1 MVAGLFFAV
10 TEDGKKNLE
19 DTIMDWNPAV
29 GIPLIVIGAAVLVLI
44 YLFGRPKKPEQGER
58 RVVRSAASGE
68 RVEPTFGDP
77 DAVEGE
83 PEQGELNVDMHAE
96 LDRLGA
102 AVAEQHAETVDT
114 GSAQRS
120 NLGARPEQPIER
132 IVTLYVAARAG
143 DSLAGSDV
151 VVAAEKAG
159 LQFGDMGIFHRLVL
173 GKKADGP
180 VFSMANMV
188 KPGSFDMTELD
199 NVRTPGVILFMT
211 LPGPLPA
218 LDAWEM
224 LLPTAQRLAEL
235 LDAQVLD
242 EGRNALGRQR
252 IAHLRDELR
261 AWDRQQERNQIRPG
275 R

>member
-1 MVAGLFFAV
+1 M
-10 TEDGKKNLE
+10 E
-19 DTIMDWNPAV
+19 WNASV
-29 GIPLIVIGAAVLVLI
+29 GIPLIILGAIVLLLI
-44 YLFGRPKKPEQGER
+44 YLFGGPKKLEQGER
-58 RVVRSAASGE
+58 RPQRRTASDGE

-77 DAVEGE
+77 EVTPA
-83 PEQGELNVDMHAE
+83 QGELDVSLAGE

-102 AVAEQHAETVDT
+102 AVAGRDAD
-114 GSAQRS
+114 GAR
-120 NLGARPEQPIER
+120 GARPSHGARPDRAIER
-132 IVTLYVAARAG
+132 IVTLFVASRT
-143 DSLAGSDV
+143 DEPLAGPDI

-159 LQFGDMGIFHRLVL
+159 LEFGDMGIFHRLVL

-180 VFSMANMV
+180 VFSLANMV
-188 KPGSFDMTELD
+188 KPGHFDMARLD
-199 NVRTPGVILFMT
+199 DVRTPGVTLFMT

-252 IAHLRDELR
+252 IAHIRDELR
-261 AWDRQQERNQIRPG
+261 AWDRQQERQQIRPG

>member
-1 MVAGLFFAV
+1 M
-10 TEDGKKNLE
+10 
-19 DTIMDWNPAV
+19 
-29 GIPLIVIGAAVLVLI
+29 
-44 YLFGRPKKPEQGER
+44 
-58 RVVRSAASGE
+58 
-68 RVEPTFGDP
+68 
-77 DAVEGE
+77 
-83 PEQGELNVDMHAE
+83 
-96 LDRLGA
+96 
-102 AVAEQHAETVDT
+102 
-114 GSAQRS
+114 
-120 NLGARPEQPIER
+120 
-132 IVTLYVAARAG
+132 
-143 DSLAGSDV
+143 LAGPDV

-159 LQFGDMGIFHRLVL
+159 LEFGDMGIFHRLVL

-188 KPGSFDMTELD
+188 KPGNFDMAQLD
-199 NVRTPGVILFMT
+199 SVRTPGVTLFMT

-252 IAHLRDELR
+252 IAHIRDELR

>member
-1 MVAGLFFAV
+1 
-10 TEDGKKNLE
+10 
-19 DTIMDWNPAV
+19 MDWNPAV
-29 GIPLIVIGAAVLVLI
+29 GIPLIVVGALVLVLI
-44 YLFGRPKKPEQGER
+44 YLFGRPVKPGQGER
-58 RVVRSAASGE
+58 RSARHDREGG
-68 RVEPTFGDP
+68 RVEPTFGDT
-77 DAVEGE
+77 DAAGE
-83 PEQGELNVDMHAE
+83 PQQGELDVSMRAE
-96 LDRLGA
+96 LERIGSGA
-102 AVAEQHAETVDT
+102 AGRVPRMPPAHSSV
-114 GSAQRS
+114 
-120 NLGARPEQPIER
+120 GARPDRQIER
-132 IVTLYVAARAG
+132 IVTLFVAARAG
-143 DSLAGSDV
+143 ETLAGADV

-159 LQFGDMGIFHRLVL
+159 LQFGDMGIFHRPVL
-173 GKKADGP
+173 GKVVEGP

-188 KPGSFDMTELD
+188 KPGSFDMTQLD
-199 NVRTPGVILFMT
+199 SVRTPGVTLFMT

>member
-1 MVAGLFFAV
+1 
-10 TEDGKKNLE
+10 
-19 DTIMDWNPAV
+19 MDWNPAV
-29 GIPLIVIGAAVLVLI
+29 GIPLIVIGAIVLVLI

-58 RVVRSAASGE
+58 RPARPSVGGE

-77 DAVEGE
+77 DSVESE
-83 PEQGELNVDMHAE
+83 PEQGELDVGMRAE
-96 LDRLGA
+96 LERLGTT
-102 AVAEQHAETVDT
+102 VADRQSDAPVAPP
-114 GSAQRS
+114 SAQRS
-120 NLGARPEQPIER
+120 NLGSRPEQQIER

-143 DSLAGSDV
+143 ETLVGSDV

-199 NVRTPGVILFMT
+199 SVRTPGVTLFMT

>member
-1 MVAGLFFAV
+1 
-10 TEDGKKNLE
+10 
-19 DTIMDWNPAV
+19 MDWNSAV
-29 GIPLIVIGAAVLVLI
+29 GIPLLLAGAIVLALI

-58 RVVRSAASGE
+58 RIARRGHTEDA
-68 RVEPTFGDP
+68 RIEPTFGDAQTQ
-77 DAVEGE
+77 D
-83 PEQGELNVDMHAE
+83 PEQGELEVSLRDE
-96 LDRLGA
+96 LDRLGTA
-102 AVAEQHAETVDT
+102 AAAP
-114 GSAQRS
+114 ARS
-120 NLGARPEQPIER
+120 QVGARPDRQIER

-143 DSLAGSDV
+143 DKLAGSDV

-159 LQFGDMGIFHRLVL
+159 LEFGDMGIFHRLVI
-173 GKKADGP
+173 GKKVDGP

-188 KPGSFDMTELD
+188 KPGNFDMSQLD
-199 NVRTPGVILFMT
+199 SVQTPGVTLFMT

-242 EGRNALGRQR
+242 EDRNALGRQR

-261 AWDRQQERNQIRPG
+261 AWDREQEKQRIRPG